1 MSRYEGN
8 VMPEEL
14 SRQERPTSIDVER
27 NQQIPDGWVVTLVE
41 QNEDATAPFPDYVQK
56 INKPSSVGAQTV
68 SKENL
73 DKY

>member
-1 MSRYEGN
+1 
-8 VMPEEL
+8 MPEEL

-41 QNEDATAPFPDYVQK
+41 QNEDATAPPDYVQK